1 MEFYG
6 TWRISAWGTGSAFLV
21 APQIPLHL
29 RSLQASHFH
38 LCRRPTVPPFTKPLF
53 SSKSPRLCDRSRGG
67 RTMGLVCWENVPWTR
82 VLMAEILD
90 QSNEVYFID
99 ITRFKTSWMFL
110 FPDFFYQQD
119 VLLELIGLLSR
130 PCLLGRLSPTNWELI
145 SATKEQVQN
154 WKLPT
159 FIARDTKFRT
169 GHQLVLN
176 WWLIGHLLVRRSV
189 PYLQYS
195 AIKEVMLPCII
206 GMWRNHPC
214 FLFFLGYMSMNF
226 GWVSCWQ
233 KVSISYI
240 IIHIYIFTY
249 PQQVLI
255 VFFCM
260 PSQLVQPSAT
270 WNVYALDICLS
281 ICINLHH
288 LSKSFPFILYKLM

>member
-1 MEFYG
+1 MGPGGF
-6 TWRISAWGTGSAFLV
+6 SAWGTGSAFLV
-21 APQIPLHL
+21 VPQIPRHL
-29 RSLQASHFH
+29 RSFQASHFH

-195 AIKEVMLPCII
+195 A
-206 GMWRNHPC
+206 
-214 FLFFLGYMSMNF
+214 
-226 GWVSCWQ
+226 
-233 KVSISYI
+233 YI
-240 IIHIYIFTY
+240 
-249 PQQVLI
+249 
-255 VFFCM
+255 
-260 PSQLVQPSAT
+260 QP
-270 WNVYALDICLS
+270 
-281 ICINLHH
+281 
-288 LSKSFPFILYKLM
+288 